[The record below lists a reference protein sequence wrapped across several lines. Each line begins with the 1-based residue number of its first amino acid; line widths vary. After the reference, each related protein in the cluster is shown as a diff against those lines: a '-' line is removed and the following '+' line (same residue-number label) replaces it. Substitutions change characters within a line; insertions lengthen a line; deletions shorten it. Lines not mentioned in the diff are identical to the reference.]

1 LQTISLIAV
10 PYELGRL
17 RDGVGRGPEALI
29 ASGAAEALEASG
41 ASVKTDTIELSEPF
55 SSEVALCFELIR
67 RVRARVAAA
76 RANGA
81 FPVVLS
87 GSCCFAALGTVAG
100 LDESA
105 PGVVWFD
112 AHGDFNTPET
122 TTQGYFDGM
131 GLAVLVGD
139 AWQGMLATVPGAR
152 AVTQRAVVLAGAR
165 DFDDD
170 EEARLR
176 QSDVKQVTPQVL
188 VSGDALS
195 DALGSLAPEPSGLY
209 LHVDLDVL
217 DREAANVN
225 IYGAPGGI
233 SPEQLSARVEDVLRT
248 GLVRAMALTAYDPE
262 CDRDRRVP
270 PVASRLLGAVAD
282 RAPV

>member
-1 LQTISLIAV
+1 MQKISVIVV

-41 ASVKTDTIELSEPF
+41 ASVVTDTIELSEPF
-55 SSEVALCFELIR
+55 SSEVQLCFELIR
-67 RVRARVAAA
+67 RVRERVAAA
-76 RANGA
+76 RADGA

-87 GSCCFAALGTVAG
+87 GSCCFAALGVVAG

-105 PGVVWFD
+105 PGVVWFG

-122 TTQGYFDGM
+122 TTHGYFDGM

-139 AWQGMLATVPGAR
+139 AWQGMLGTVPGAR
-152 AVTQRAVVLAGAR
+152 PVAQTAVVQAGAR
-165 DFDDD
+165 DFDD
-170 EEARLR
+170 EEEVRLR
-176 QSDVKQVTPQVL
+176 ESDVMQVAPQEL
-188 VSGDALS
+188 ISGDALS
-195 DALGSLAPEPSGLY
+195 DALGSLEPEPSGLY

-233 SPEQLSARVEDVLRT
+233 SPEQLGARVEDVLRT

-262 CDRDRRVP
+262 CDRDHRVP

-282 RAPV
+282 RAPA

>member
-1 LQTISLIAV
+1 LETISLIAV

-17 RDGVGRGPEALI
+17 RDGVGRGPEALL
-29 ASGAAEALEASG
+29 ASGAVEALEASG
-41 ASVKTDTIELSEPF
+41 ATVKTDTIELSESF
-55 SSEVALCFELIR
+55 SSEVQLCFELIR

-76 RANGA
+76 RAEGA

-87 GSCCFAALGTVAG
+87 GSCCFAALGVVAG

-122 TTQGYFDGM
+122 TTHGYFDGM

-139 AWQGMLATVPGAR
+139 VWQGMLGTVPGGGKG
-152 AVTQRAVVLAGAR
+152 VQGGVVVVGAR

-170 EEARLR
+170 EEVRLR
-176 QSDVKQVTPQVL
+176 ESDVRQVTPQEL
-188 VSGDALS
+188 ASSDALS
-195 DALGSLAPEPSGLY
+195 DALGSLEPEPTALY

-225 IYGAPGGI
+225 IYGASGGI
-233 SPEQLSARVEDVLRT
+233 TPEQLSGRVEDVLRT

-262 CDRDRRVP
+262 CDRERRVP
-270 PVASRLLGAVAD
+270 PVASGLLGAVAG
-282 RAPV
+282 RAPA